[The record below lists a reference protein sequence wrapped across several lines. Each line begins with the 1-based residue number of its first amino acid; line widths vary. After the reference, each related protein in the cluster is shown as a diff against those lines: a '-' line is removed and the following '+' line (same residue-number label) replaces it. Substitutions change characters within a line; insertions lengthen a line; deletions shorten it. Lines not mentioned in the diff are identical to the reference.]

1 MVAAAEMHNL
11 TPHELILV
19 AAKSGRDPRTVQRFV
34 EGERPVS
41 STSAHVIAA
50 ALRELGYD
58 VDALRGGA
66 PTPLVRRRTRRDATP
81 ERA

>member
-1 MVAAAEMHNL
+1 MVAAAQMPNL

-34 EGERPVS
+34 AGKKPVS

-66 PTPLVRRRTRRDATP
+66 PTPLAHRRSTRTATP